1 MQASRYEAFHNEE
14 MILRDHLALER
25 TALANERTLLS
36 YVRTTISLIA
46 VGATI
51 LKIFEGWI
59 YAVAAWLLIII
70 GIAFIVAGAIR
81 YTRIELLLAR
91 IVHSDSQA
99 KKDHFLV
106 HEIGMYFLRKLHLA
120 EIK

>member
-1 MQASRYEAFHNEE
+1 MENSRYDSFHTEE
-14 MILRDHLALER
+14 LILRDHLALER

-36 YVRTTISLIA
+36 YIRTTISLIA

-59 YAVAAWLLIII
+59 YNVSAWLFILL
-70 GIAFIVAGAIR
+70 GITFIVAGAIR
-81 YTRIELLLAR
+81 YTRMELLLAR
-91 IVHSDSQA
+91 IAHAEAHS
-99 KKDHFLV
+99 KKDHFIL
-106 HEIGMYFLRKLHLA
+106 HEIGMYFLKKLHLA